1 MIYPPETTRAALGIR
16 LQFLC
21 YRNLAE
27 AIEDEASQRQIG
39 DVTYTYYALIPEV
52 DE

>member
-1 MIYPPETTRAALGIR
+1 MVYPRETTRAALGIR

-27 AIEDEASQRQIG
+27 ARENEASQRQIG
-39 DVTYTYYALIPEV
+39 DVTYTIPYITP
-52 DE
+52 